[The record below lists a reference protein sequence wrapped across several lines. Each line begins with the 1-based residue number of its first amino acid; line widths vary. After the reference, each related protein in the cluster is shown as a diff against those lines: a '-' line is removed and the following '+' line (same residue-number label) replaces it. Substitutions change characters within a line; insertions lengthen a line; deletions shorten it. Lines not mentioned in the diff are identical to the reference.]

1 MKYTPKYKIK
11 SVKFTHNGKDYDV
24 EGSKVLSGIYQYAK
38 GGKLADY
45 TYIPKNRV
53 KEFLTKDGSVKKHS
67 NGVWVL
73 SSVLKTAPTKKAKK
87 PVAKTTKTSKKP
99 MTKSGGLIPPS
110 EKYKGKKNMPVKAF
124 EVAEEMVAMKK
135 AKAKISSIR
144 SKTNL
149 LDIELT
155 ENKDFKEWHEPLA
168 YTVLWYN
175 ANMPLNLAF
184 EILGRQEYYGE
195 GVIKAFKEEFKKA
208 PDVTGRVSKIKTG
221 NFMSNSAEQKL
232 SKSFAGLDD
241 LRPTLS
247 KIYIDNG
254 YAVSTDA
261 FVMLGIYDKTL
272 LGKEEYFD
280 TKYDLKYP
288 NWRGVLPNTYTT
300 TTKKINAQRLYDFL
314 LKAKKYNAYD
324 PTVKGIVI
332 KINDDNNFGFNINFI
347 TQSLKAIMS
356 LGEDVYVHYQ
366 DMVTNRAVIFTNIEN
381 WDLDKENSS
390 FALTMPIMVD
400 RTYSDYISYDLDGD
414 TVFAKGGEINLIDRN
429 TKEKL
434 TIADIKDI
442 IKKQYDSDG
451 ITFSEQHIESWSPM
465 DRNKNDYIVFPSDF
479 KYRQGFD
486 LGYNSNTDS
495 STKEQRDYMEKV
507 LSDLKKYVKELNSTL
522 DKESLTHKYFDESLY
537 FAKGG
542 EIDLFEDY
550 EKQPKEL
557 AEIVEVYEERY
568 ADGDMDYEST
578 KEFLDKVN
586 AIGYTFDYG
595 LDNEPYD
602 LRKMAKGGKVSDF
615 DKLANKVAKQY
626 KGKKVPSKYQ
636 SEYGKMY
643 SPEEAQEVGRKVAYK
658 VKMMQEGKKMA
669 KGGDVDYRYKL
680 TNDVLEDI
688 IEEFGSNVQNVQY
701 SKLDSY
707 TRVYGQK
714 KVLEVVKNRL
724 KDVYNIRSEFEPK
737 GKRIGLHILRVPS
750 QVIEYAKGGR
760 TISIVNDGVK
770 FDKSKYKAVYG
781 DFDKDGTVN
790 IDDANPLDSKKRG
803 KVEQVELKNTFD
815 KLLSVKAELDDIMY
829 DAVDTL
835 DKKAPKDADIYA
847 RTKTPYSILKKLV
860 EKRMLDPQKGL
871 TDMIGTTIAVGNQKE
886 LEQVRD
892 DIDGGLLGKVLD
904 KDDYYKSPKAGYRAY
919 HYIVEYDGV
928 PVEVQLK
935 TKRMKKLNEVSHDFY
950 KKGTLDAKG
959 LDAVSKTFEK
969 ADRGDKKALTEVKRL
984 LSNKKALASKIS
996 TSKMAKGGAIKE
1008 LRKEKD
1014 IDIYEDV
1021 MEMGGDVTDSQD
1033 LTIANSDNLVMKK
1046 GGKTK
1051 KRKTGTKK
1059 PNSFFAV
1066 VKRKQKQGESWKDA
1080 IQRVKKEMDKN
1091 K

>member
-1 MKYTPKYKIK
+1 MKYIPKYKIK
-11 SVKFTHNGKDYDV
+11 SVKFTHNGKDYNVD
-24 EGSKVLSGIYQYAK
+24 GSKVLSGIYQYAK

-73 SSVLKTAPTKKAKK
+73 SSVLKTAPTKTAKK

-99 MTKSGGLIPPS
+99 MTKSGTLIPPS

-149 LDIELT
+149 LDIELRD
-155 ENKDFKEWHEPLA
+155 NKDVKEWHEPLA

-208 PDVTGRVSKIKTG
+208 PDVTKRVSKVKTG
-221 NFMSNSAEQKL
+221 NFISNSAEQKL
-232 SKSFAGLDD
+232 SKSFASKDP
-241 LRPTLS
+241 LRPQMRHT
-247 KIYIDNG
+247 YIDNG
-254 YAVSTDA
+254 YAVSTNA
-261 FVMLGIYDKTL
+261 HILLGIYDKSL
-272 LGKEEYFD
+272 KGKEEFLTD
-280 TKYDLKYP
+280 PKTTSSYP
-288 NWRGVLPNTYTT
+288 KWRGVVPNTYST

-314 LKAKKYNAYD
+314 LKANKYNAYD
-324 PTVKGIVI
+324 PTTKGIVV
-332 KINDDNNFGFNINFI
+332 KINDDNNFGFNIDYI

-356 LGEDVYVHYQ
+356 LGDDVYIHYQ
-366 DMVTNRAVIFTNIEN
+366 DLMTRKAIIFTNIEN

-400 RTYSDYISYDLDGD
+400 RTYSDYIFYDLDGD
-414 TVFAKGGEINLIDRN
+414 TVFAKGGEINLIDKK

-479 KYRQGFD
+479 KYRKGFD

-522 DKESLTHKYFDESLY
+522 DKESLTHKYFDERLY
-537 FAKGG
+537 F
-542 EIDLFEDY
+542 
-550 EKQPKEL
+550 
-557 AEIVEVYEERY
+557 
-568 ADGDMDYEST
+568 
-578 KEFLDKVN
+578 
-586 AIGYTFDYG
+586 
-595 LDNEPYD
+595 
-602 LRKMAKGGKVSDF
+602 AKGGKVSDF

-626 KGKKVPSKYQ
+626 RGKKVPSKYQ
-636 SEYGKMY
+636 GEYGKMY

-669 KGGDVDYRYKL
+669 KGGDVDYRNTL
-680 TNDVLEDI
+680 TNDVLQDI
-688 IEEFGSNVQNVQY
+688 IEEFGSNVQY
-701 SKLDSY
+701 SELDSY
-707 TRVYGQK
+707 TDVIAQK
-714 KVLEVVKNRL
+714 SVLEIVKNRL
-724 KDVYNIRSEFEPK
+724 KDVYNIDSKFQPK
-737 GKRIGLHILRVPS
+737 QGFGLHTLRVPS

-790 IDDANPLDSKKRG
+790 IDDANPLDATKNS
-803 KVEQVELKNTFD
+803 KVEQVELKDTFD

-829 DAVDTL
+829 NAVDTL

-860 EKRMLDPQKGL
+860 EKRMLDPNKGL

-904 KDDYYKSPKAGYRAY
+904 RDDYYKNPKAGYRAY

-969 ADRGDKKALTEVKRL
+969 ADRGDKKALAEVNKL
-984 LSNKKALASKIS
+984 LSDKKALASKIS

-1033 LTIANSDNLVMKK
+1033 LSIANSDNLVMKK

-1066 VKRKQKQGESWKDA
+1066 VKRKQKEGESWKDA

>member
-11 SVKFTHNGKDYDV
+11 SVKFTHNGKDYNVD
-24 EGSKVLSGIYQYAK
+24 GSKVLSGIYQYAK

-73 SSVLKTAPTKKAKK
+73 SSVLKTAPTKTAKK

-99 MTKSGGLIPPS
+99 MTKSGALIPPS

-124 EVAEEMVAMKK
+124 EVAEEMVSMKK

-144 SKTNL
+144 SKTML
-149 LDIELT
+149 LDLELRD
-155 ENKDFKEWHEPLA
+155 NKDVKMWYEPLA
-168 YTVLWYN
+168 YTIIWYN

-184 EILGRQEYYGE
+184 EILGQQEYYGE
-195 GVIKAFKEEFKKA
+195 GIINAFKEEFRKA
-208 PDVTGRVSKIKTG
+208 PDVTKRVSKIKTG
-221 NFMSNSAEQKL
+221 NFMSNSAEQKI

-254 YAVSTDA
+254 YAVSTNA
-261 FVMLGIYDKTL
+261 HIMLAIYDKSL

-280 TKYDLKYP
+280 TKYEYKYP
-288 NWRGVLPNTYTT
+288 NWRGVVPNTYST

-332 KINDDNNFGFNINFI
+332 KINDDNNFGFNINYI

-366 DMVTNRAVIFTNIEN
+366 DMITNRAVIFTNIEN
-381 WDLDKENSS
+381 WNLDKENSS

-400 RTYSDYISYDLDGD
+400 RTYRDYISYDLDGD
-414 TVFAKGGEINLIDRN
+414 TVF
-429 TKEKL
+429 
-434 TIADIKDI
+434 
-442 IKKQYDSDG
+442 
-451 ITFSEQHIESWSPM
+451 
-465 DRNKNDYIVFPSDF
+465 
-479 KYRQGFD
+479 
-486 LGYNSNTDS
+486 
-495 STKEQRDYMEKV
+495 
-507 LSDLKKYVKELNSTL
+507 
-522 DKESLTHKYFDESLY
+522 
-537 FAKGG
+537 
-542 EIDLFEDY
+542 
-550 EKQPKEL
+550 
-557 AEIVEVYEERY
+557 
-568 ADGDMDYEST
+568 
-578 KEFLDKVN
+578 
-586 AIGYTFDYG
+586 
-595 LDNEPYD
+595 
-602 LRKMAKGGKVSDF
+602 AKGGKVSDF

-636 SEYGKMY
+636 GEYGKMY

-669 KGGDVDYRYKL
+669 KGGDVDYRNTL
-680 TNDVLEDI
+680 TNDVLKDI
-688 IEEFGSNVQNVQY
+688 IEEFGSNVQY
-701 SKLDSY
+701 SELDSY
-707 TRVYGQK
+707 TDVIGQK
-714 KVLEVVKNRL
+714 SVLEIVKKRL
-724 KDVYNIRSEFEPK
+724 KDVYNVDSKFQPK
-737 GKRIGLHILRVPS
+737 QGFGLHTLRVPS

-770 FDKSKYKAVYG
+770 FDKSKYKAIYG

-860 EKRMLDPQKGL
+860 EKRMLDPEKGL

-969 ADRGDKKALTEVKRL
+969 ADRGDKKALAEVKKL
-984 LSNKKALASKIS
+984 LSDKKALASKIS

-1014 IDIYEDV
+1014 IDIYEEV

-1033 LTIANSDNLVMKK
+1033 LSIANSDNLVMKK

-1066 VKRKQKQGESWKDA
+1066 VKRKQKEGESWKDA
-1080 IQRVKKEMDKN
+1080 IQRVKKEIDKN

>member
-11 SVKFTHNGKDYDV
+11 SVKFTHNGKDYNVD
-24 EGSKVLSGIYQYAK
+24 GSKVLSGIYQYAN

-73 SSVLKTAPTKKAKK
+73 SSVLKTAPTKTAKK

-99 MTKSGGLIPPS
+99 MTKSGALIPPS

-144 SKTNL
+144 SKTML
-149 LDIELT
+149 LDIELR

-314 LKAKKYNAYD
+314 IKAKKYNAYD

-366 DMVTNRAVIFTNIEN
+366 DMITNRAIIFTNIEN

-414 TVFAKGGEINLIDRN
+414 TVF
-429 TKEKL
+429 
-434 TIADIKDI
+434 
-442 IKKQYDSDG
+442 
-451 ITFSEQHIESWSPM
+451 
-465 DRNKNDYIVFPSDF
+465 
-479 KYRQGFD
+479 
-486 LGYNSNTDS
+486 
-495 STKEQRDYMEKV
+495 
-507 LSDLKKYVKELNSTL
+507 
-522 DKESLTHKYFDESLY
+522 
-537 FAKGG
+537 
-542 EIDLFEDY
+542 
-550 EKQPKEL
+550 
-557 AEIVEVYEERY
+557 
-568 ADGDMDYEST
+568 
-578 KEFLDKVN
+578 
-586 AIGYTFDYG
+586 
-595 LDNEPYD
+595 
-602 LRKMAKGGKVSDF
+602 AKGGKVSDF

-658 VKMMQEGKKMA
+658 VKMMQVGKQEGKKMA
-669 KGGDVDYRYKL
+669 KGGDVDYRYSL

-688 IEEFGSNVQNVQY
+688 IEEFGSNVQY
-701 SKLDSY
+701 SRLDSY
-707 TRVYGQK
+707 TDVYGQK
-714 KVLEVVKNRL
+714 RVLEIVKNRL
-724 KDVYNIRSEFEPK
+724 KDVYNIDSQFQPK
-737 GKRIGLHILRVPS
+737 GKRIGLHKLRVPS

-760 TISIVNDGVK
+760 TISIVNDGLK

-1014 IDIYEDV
+1014 IDIYEEV

-1033 LTIANSDNLVMKK
+1033 LSVANSDNLVMKK

-1080 IQRVKKEMDKN
+1080 IQRVKKEIDKN

>member
-1 MKYTPKYKIK
+1 
-11 SVKFTHNGKDYDV
+11 
-24 EGSKVLSGIYQYAK
+24 
-38 GGKLADY
+38 
-45 TYIPKNRV
+45 
-53 KEFLTKDGSVKKHS
+53 
-67 NGVWVL
+67 
-73 SSVLKTAPTKKAKK
+73 
-87 PVAKTTKTSKKP
+87 
-99 MTKSGGLIPPS
+99 
-110 EKYKGKKNMPVKAF
+110 
-124 EVAEEMVAMKK
+124 
-135 AKAKISSIR
+135 
-144 SKTNL
+144 
-149 LDIELT
+149 
-155 ENKDFKEWHEPLA
+155 
-168 YTVLWYN
+168 
-175 ANMPLNLAF
+175 
-184 EILGRQEYYGE
+184 
-195 GVIKAFKEEFKKA
+195 
-208 PDVTGRVSKIKTG
+208 
-221 NFMSNSAEQKL
+221 
-232 SKSFAGLDD
+232 
-241 LRPTLS
+241 
-247 KIYIDNG
+247 
-254 YAVSTDA
+254 
-261 FVMLGIYDKTL
+261 
-272 LGKEEYFD
+272 
-280 TKYDLKYP
+280 
-288 NWRGVLPNTYTT
+288 
-300 TTKKINAQRLYDFL
+300 
-314 LKAKKYNAYD
+314 
-324 PTVKGIVI
+324 
-332 KINDDNNFGFNINFI
+332 
-347 TQSLKAIMS
+347 MS
-356 LGEDVYVHYQ
+356 LGDDVYIHYQ
-366 DMVTNRAVIFTNIEN
+366 DTITNRAVIFTNIEN
-381 WDLDKENSS
+381 WDFDKDNSS
-390 FALTMPIMVD
+390 FALIMPIMVD
-400 RTYSDYISYDLDGD
+400 RTYSDYLSYDLDGD
-414 TVFAKGGEINLIDRN
+414 TVF
-429 TKEKL
+429 
-434 TIADIKDI
+434 
-442 IKKQYDSDG
+442 
-451 ITFSEQHIESWSPM
+451 
-465 DRNKNDYIVFPSDF
+465 
-479 KYRQGFD
+479 
-486 LGYNSNTDS
+486 
-495 STKEQRDYMEKV
+495 
-507 LSDLKKYVKELNSTL
+507 
-522 DKESLTHKYFDESLY
+522 
-537 FAKGG
+537 
-542 EIDLFEDY
+542 
-550 EKQPKEL
+550 
-557 AEIVEVYEERY
+557 
-568 ADGDMDYEST
+568 
-578 KEFLDKVN
+578 
-586 AIGYTFDYG
+586 
-595 LDNEPYD
+595 
-602 LRKMAKGGKVSDF
+602 AKGGKVSDF

-658 VKMMQEGKKMA
+658 VMMMQEGKKMA
-669 KGGDVDYRYKL
+669 RGGDIDYRYNL

-688 IEEFGSNVQNVQY
+688 IEEFGSNVQY

-707 TRVYGQK
+707 TDVYGQK
-714 KVLEVVKNRL
+714 RVLEVVKNRL
-724 KDVYNIRSEFEPK
+724 KDVYNIDSKLQPK
-737 GKRIGLHILRVPS
+737 GKKIGLHTLRVPS

-790 IDDANPLDSKKRG
+790 IDDANPLDSTKRG

-860 EKRMLDPQKGL
+860 EKRMLDPNKGL

-904 KDDYYKSPKAGYRAY
+904 KDDYYKNPKAGYRAY

-969 ADRGDKKALTEVKRL
+969 ADRGDKKALAEVKKL
-984 LSNKKALASKIS
+984 LSDKKALASKIS

-1066 VKRKQKQGESWKDA
+1066 VKRNQRKGEAWKDA
-1080 IQRVKKEMDKN
+1080 IQRVKKEMK

>member
-1 MKYTPKYKIK
+1 
-11 SVKFTHNGKDYDV
+11 
-24 EGSKVLSGIYQYAK
+24 
-38 GGKLADY
+38 
-45 TYIPKNRV
+45 
-53 KEFLTKDGSVKKHS
+53 
-67 NGVWVL
+67 
-73 SSVLKTAPTKKAKK
+73 
-87 PVAKTTKTSKKP
+87 
-99 MTKSGGLIPPS
+99 
-110 EKYKGKKNMPVKAF
+110 
-124 EVAEEMVAMKK
+124 
-135 AKAKISSIR
+135 
-144 SKTNL
+144 
-149 LDIELT
+149 
-155 ENKDFKEWHEPLA
+155 
-168 YTVLWYN
+168 
-175 ANMPLNLAF
+175 
-184 EILGRQEYYGE
+184 
-195 GVIKAFKEEFKKA
+195 
-208 PDVTGRVSKIKTG
+208 
-221 NFMSNSAEQKL
+221 
-232 SKSFAGLDD
+232 
-241 LRPTLS
+241 
-247 KIYIDNG
+247 
-254 YAVSTDA
+254 
-261 FVMLGIYDKTL
+261 
-272 LGKEEYFD
+272 
-280 TKYDLKYP
+280 
-288 NWRGVLPNTYTT
+288 
-300 TTKKINAQRLYDFL
+300 
-314 LKAKKYNAYD
+314 
-324 PTVKGIVI
+324 
-332 KINDDNNFGFNINFI
+332 
-347 TQSLKAIMS
+347 
-356 LGEDVYVHYQ
+356 
-366 DMVTNRAVIFTNIEN
+366 
-381 WDLDKENSS
+381 
-390 FALTMPIMVD
+390 
-400 RTYSDYISYDLDGD
+400 
-414 TVFAKGGEINLIDRN
+414 
-429 TKEKL
+429 
-434 TIADIKDI
+434 
-442 IKKQYDSDG
+442 
-451 ITFSEQHIESWSPM
+451 
-465 DRNKNDYIVFPSDF
+465 
-479 KYRQGFD
+479 
-486 LGYNSNTDS
+486 
-495 STKEQRDYMEKV
+495 
-507 LSDLKKYVKELNSTL
+507 
-522 DKESLTHKYFDESLY
+522 
-537 FAKGG
+537 
-542 EIDLFEDY
+542 
-550 EKQPKEL
+550 
-557 AEIVEVYEERY
+557 
-568 ADGDMDYEST
+568 MDYEDT
-578 KEFLDKVN
+578 KKFLKEVN

-626 KGKKVPSKYQ
+626 RGKKVPSKYQ

-669 KGGDVDYRYKL
+669 KGGDVDYRNTL
-680 TNDVLEDI
+680 TNDVLQDI
-688 IEEFGSNVQNVQY
+688 IEEFGSNVQY
-701 SKLDSY
+701 SELDSY
-707 TRVYGQK
+707 TDVIAQK
-714 KVLEVVKNRL
+714 SVLEIVKNRL
-724 KDVYNIRSEFEPK
+724 KDVYNIDSKFQPK
-737 GKRIGLHILRVPS
+737 QGFGLHTLRVPS

-790 IDDANPLDSKKRG
+790 IDDANPLDATKNS
-803 KVEQVELKNTFD
+803 KVEQVELKDTFD

-860 EKRMLDPQKGL
+860 EKRMLDPNKGL

-904 KDDYYKSPKAGYRAY
+904 RDDYYKNPKAGYRAY

-969 ADRGDKKALTEVKRL
+969 ADRGDKKALAEVNKL
-984 LSNKKALASKIS
+984 LSDKKALASKIS

>member
-11 SVKFTHNGKDYDV
+11 SVKFTHKGKDYNV
-24 EGSKVLSGIYQYAK
+24 EGSKVLSGIYEYAK
-38 GGKLADY
+38 GGKLQDY

-53 KEFLTKDGSVKKHS
+53 KEFITDDGSVKKHS

-73 SSVLKTAPTKKAKK
+73 SSVLKSAPTKTAKK
-87 PVAKTTKTSKKP
+87 PAKVGSKTSP
-99 MTKSGGLIPPS
+99 KSEVKGGTLVPPS
-110 EKYKGKKNMPVKAF
+110 VKYKGKKNMPVDAF

-144 SKTNL
+144 SKTML
-149 LDIELT
+149 LDIELRD
-155 ENKDFKEWHEPLA
+155 NKDVKEWHEPLA
-168 YTVLWYN
+168 YTILWYN

-208 PDVTGRVSKIKTG
+208 PDVTGKVSKIKRG
-221 NFMSNSAEQKL
+221 SFMSNSAEQKL
-232 SKSFAGLDD
+232 SKSFVSKDT
-241 LRPTLS
+241 LRPQMMHT
-247 KIYIDNG
+247 YIDNG
-254 YAVSTDA
+254 YAVSTNA
-261 FVMLGIYDKTL
+261 HILLGIYDKSL
-272 LGKEEYFD
+272 KGKEEFLTD
-280 TKYDLKYP
+280 PKTTSSYP
-288 NWRGVLPNTYTT
+288 NWRQVIPNTYST

-332 KINDDNNFGFNINFI
+332 KISDDNNFGFNIDYI

-356 LGEDVYVHYQ
+356 LGDDVYIHYQ
-366 DMVTNRAVIFTNIEN
+366 DMITNRAVIFTNIEN
-381 WDLDKENSS
+381 WDLDKDNSS

-400 RTYSDYISYDLDGD
+400 RTYSEYISYDLDGD
-414 TVFAKGGEINLIDRN
+414 TVFAKGGTLESYDELIAREDEYLDN
-429 TKEKL
+429 VFVVG
-434 TIADIKDI
+434 
-442 IKKQYDSDG
+442 SD
-451 ITFSEQHIESWSPM
+451 
-465 DRNKNDYIVFPSDF
+465 DY
-479 KYRQGFD
+479 K
-486 LGYNSNTDS
+486 
-495 STKEQRDYMEKV
+495 
-507 LSDLKKYVKELNSTL
+507 
-522 DKESLTHKYFDESLY
+522 THKKVEMLMKKDNKWHPDYRGYIDETYYEYFKK
-537 FAKGG
+537 AKG
-542 EIDLFEDY
+542 F
-550 EKQPKEL
+550 
-557 AEIVEVYEERY
+557 
-568 ADGDMDYEST
+568 
-578 KEFLDKVN
+578 
-586 AIGYTFDYG
+586 
-595 LDNEPYD
+595 
-602 LRKMAKGGKVSDF
+602 AKGGKVSDF

-658 VKMMQEGKKMA
+658 VMMMQEGKKMA
-669 KGGDVDYRYKL
+669 RGGDVDYRYSL

-688 IEEFGSNVQNVQY
+688 IEQFGSNVQY
-701 SKLDSY
+701 RKLDSY
-707 TRVYGQK
+707 TDVYGQK
-714 KVLEVVKNRL
+714 RVLEVVKNRL
-724 KDVYNIRSEFEPK
+724 KDVYNIDSELQPK

-790 IDDANPLDSKKRG
+790 IDDANPLDATKNS
-803 KVEQVELKNTFD
+803 KVEQVELKDTFD

-860 EKRMLDPQKGL
+860 EKRMLDPNKGL

-904 KDDYYKSPKAGYRAY
+904 RDDYYKNPKAGYRAY
-919 HYIVEYDGV
+919 HYIVEYDGI

-969 ADRGDKKALTEVKRL
+969 ADRGDKKALAEVKKL
-984 LSNKKALASKIS
+984 LSDKKALASKIT

-1033 LTIANSDNLVMKK
+1033 LSIANADNLVMETGGSLPKGYHKMPDGTVMKDSEHMAK

-1066 VKRKQKQGESWKDA
+1066 VKRNQREGEAWKDA
-1080 IQRVKKEMDKN
+1080 IQRVKKEMAK

>member
-11 SVKFTHNGKDYDV
+11 SVKFTHNGKDYNVD
-24 EGSKVLSGIYQYAK
+24 GSKVLSGIYQYAK

-73 SSVLKTAPTKKAKK
+73 SSVLKTAPTKTAKK

-99 MTKSGGLIPPS
+99 MAKSGALIPPS

-149 LDIELT
+149 LDKELT
-155 ENKDFKEWHEPLA
+155 QNKDFKEWHEPLA

-195 GVIKAFKEEFKKA
+195 GVINAYKEEFKKA

-232 SKSFAGLDD
+232 SKSFASKDT
-241 LRPTLS
+241 LRPQLMHT
-247 KIYIDNG
+247 YIDNG
-254 YAVSTDA
+254 YAVSTNA
-261 FVMLGIYDKTL
+261 HILLGIYDKSL
-272 LGKEEYFD
+272 KGKEEFLTD
-280 TKYDLKYP
+280 PKTTSSYP
-288 NWRGVLPNTYTT
+288 KWRGVVPNTYST

-332 KINDDNNFGFNINFI
+332 KINDDNNFGFNIDYI

-356 LGEDVYVHYQ
+356 LGKDVYVHYQ
-366 DMVTNRAVIFTNIEN
+366 DTITNRAIIFTNIEN

-414 TVFAKGGEINLIDRN
+414 TVFAKGGEI
-429 TKEKL
+429 
-434 TIADIKDI
+434 
-442 IKKQYDSDG
+442 
-451 ITFSEQHIESWSPM
+451 
-465 DRNKNDYIVFPSDF
+465 
-479 KYRQGFD
+479 
-486 LGYNSNTDS
+486 
-495 STKEQRDYMEKV
+495 
-507 LSDLKKYVKELNSTL
+507 
-522 DKESLTHKYFDESLY
+522 
-537 FAKGG
+537 
-542 EIDLFEDY
+542 DLFEDY
-550 EKQPKEL
+550 ESQPKNL
-557 AEIVEVYEERY
+557 SEIVEKYEERY
-568 ADGDMDYEST
+568 LDGDMDYEDT
-578 KEFLDKVN
+578 KKFLKEVN

-602 LRKMAKGGKVSDF
+602 LRKMSKGGKVSDF

-658 VKMMQEGKKMA
+658 VMMMQEGKKMA
-669 KGGDVDYRYKL
+669 RGGDVDYRYNL

-688 IEEFGSNVQNVQY
+688 IEEFGLNVQNVQY

-714 KVLEVVKNRL
+714 KVLEVIKNRL

-737 GKRIGLHILRVPS
+737 GKRIGLHVLRVPS
-750 QVIEYAKGGR
+750 QVIEYAKGGYLSDMYSGRYVILANMGKNKEPYFITSTNFKDSIKKNVQYAEEFVKEKFGKKLDVFVVDKEQDELEYPYYKVYPKSLYAKGGR

-860 EKRMLDPQKGL
+860 EKRMLDPNKGL

-904 KDDYYKSPKAGYRAY
+904 KDDYYKNPKAGYRAY

-969 ADRGDKKALTEVKRL
+969 ADRGDKKALAEVKKL
-984 LSNKKALASKIS
+984 LSDKKALASKIS

-1033 LTIANSDNLVMKK
+1033 LSIANSDNLVMKK

-1066 VKRKQKQGESWKDA
+1066 VKRNQRKGEAWKDA